1 MIYAIR
7 HRTTY
12 SYAKSVPFARCA
24 LRLALA
30 EGADQRVTAPTL
42 ELTPKPERMAH
53 HIGQFGEQV
62 VTATIDTPHREM
74 IVLATARVDVRRPA
88 LPQPLVGPSWE
99 SVRAAAFASSTLAV
113 GAAAHAL
120 YPTAMTPIEPAISTY
135 AAAAFLPGRPIL
147 EAAFDLASRIKAD
160 FAYDP
165 EATEVSTPA
174 IEAFTARHG
183 VCQDFAHIMI
193 AGLRGLGLP
202 AAYVSGYIRTR
213 PPPGRPRLQGA
224 DATHAW
230 VSLWCGPALG
240 WIGFDPTNA
249 LLVANEH
256 IVLAVG
262 RDYADI
268 APIGGIILG
277 PGQQKI
283 KVAVDVVP
291 IEEEGLF
298 GAAPPQRK

>member
-1 MIYAIR
+1 MIYDIR
-7 HRTTY
+7 HCTTY
-12 SYAKSVPFARCA
+12 SYGKTVRFARCT

-30 EGADQRVTAPTL
+30 EGADQRVTAPTMKL
-42 ELTPKPERMAH
+42 IPTPQRIST
-53 HIGQFGEQV
+53 HIGPFGEHV
-62 VTATIDTPHREM
+62 TTATIDTPHHEM

-88 LPQPLVGPSWE
+88 LPQPLMGPRWAA
-99 SVRAAAFASSTLAV
+99 VRSAAFGASTLAI

-120 YPTAMTPIEPAISTY
+120 YPTAMTPIEPKITDY
-135 AAAAFLPGRPIL
+135 AAASFSPDRPIL
-147 EAAFDLASRIKAD
+147 DAAFDLASRIKAD
-160 FAYDP
+160 FSYDP
-165 EATEVSTPA
+165 EATDVSTPA

-202 AAYVSGYIRTR
+202 AAYVSGYIRTL
-213 PPPGRPRLQGA
+213 PPPGKQRLQGA

-262 RDYADI
+262 RDYADV

-277 PGQQKI
+277 PGRQKI
-283 KVAVDVVP
+283 SVAVDVVP
-291 IEEEGLF
+291 IEEDGLF
-298 GAAPPQRK
+298 EAALDQRR